1 MIQSLPQVQTPRP
14 AAGLCPRRRTRAFT
28 ILELLIAVSVI
39 MILILITAPFLS
51 AMQEGIAMSSAENSI
66 KVAVTSARAYATRPI
81 EFQRTNWSDY
91 GYSTSYD
98 GRKGNYDG
106 TVVIFVWDSE
116 AARVEIRI
124 LQNDETVED
133 ASNGIP
139 FELQTSPIRNAYTE
153 IEGRD
158 PIYLPGQVGV
168 AGIRRGGDA
177 EMWSQNFAVRYDNDG
192 SLISRGTGSNEHGWV
207 YFDSVK
213 DGTISSASQGGTYP
227 DSAASVVA
235 VAIFDIRDFIQTT
248 GISYPWGY
256 WDNLPSSERNTIHD
270 YIRDADKTEILYF
283 SRYSGGVMSRDI
295 TQ

>member
-1 MIQSLPQVQTPRP
+1 MIHHLRQHTPARRP
-14 AAGLCPRRRTRAFT
+14 ARRGRAFT
-28 ILELLIAVSVI
+28 ILELLIAISV
-39 MILILITAPFLS
+39 MVILMLVAAPFLG

-81 EFQRTNWSDY
+81 EFQRTNWSDL

-98 GRKGNYDG
+98 GRRGSYDG
-106 TVVIFVWDSE
+106 TVVIFIWDSDN
-116 AARVEIRI
+116 ARVEIRI

-153 IEGRD
+153 IAGRD
-158 PIYLPGQVGV
+158 PIYLPGEIGV

-207 YFDSVK
+207 YFDHEE

-235 VAIFDIRDFIQTT
+235 VAIFDIRDFQLETDIA
-248 GISYPWGY
+248 YPWGY
-256 WDNLPSSERNTIHD
+256 WDDLPSTTRNTIHD
-270 YIRDADKTEILYF
+270 YIRDPDKTEILYF
-283 SRYSGGVMSRDI
+283 SRYTGGVMSRDL
-295 TQ
+295 TK